1 MPCGCQKNKTNTP
14 QANKVVSAK
23 PNPSRPLNESGR
35 SRRADR
41 RIIR

>member
-1 MPCGCQKNKTNTP
+1 MACGCQKNKANTTT
-14 QANKVVSAK
+14 ANKVVSAN

-35 SRRADR
+35 ARRSEK

>member
-1 MPCGCQKNKTNTP
+1 MPCGCKKKAVATTTE
-14 QANKVVSAK
+14 NKVVSAK

-35 SRRADR
+35 SLRTEK